1 MKKFLLLGFALAMT
15 SSLNAA
21 VFVRGGFFAGPRIT
35 PFGWYGGWWGPY
47 YGPYLYA
54 PYAVQPNAG
63 EVKIDTKVKE
73 AEVFINGSLAG
84 TAGKLKTMT
93 LPAGSYNIEV
103 REPGRS
109 PFAEKVY
116 VVAGKTIH
124 LYPDM
129 P

>member
-1 MKKFLLLGFALAMT
+1 MGKSRGPAFAHSNWRSDRERKHDVLGSGATESPACCD
-15 SSLNAA
+15 
-21 VFVRGGFFAGPRIT
+21 
-35 PFGWYGGWWGPY
+35 
-47 YGPYLYA
+47 YGPYMYA

-84 TAGKLKTMT
+84 TAGKLKKMT

-109 PFAEKVY
+109 PFGEKVY